1 MYIINPH
8 LQQHSSALFKQDNL
22 DTLTLTTGITIH
34 EVNHIQPKLYEDNRN
49 PPSKLQATTCSPTTR
64 FVPWRSPIQVL
75 TWLNAA

>member
-8 LQQHSSALFKQDNL
+8 LQQHSSALFKLDN
-22 DTLTLTTGITIH
+22 LTLTTGMTIN
-34 EVNHIQPKLYEDNRN
+34 EVNLIQPKLYEDNRN
-49 PPSKLQATTCSPTTR
+49 PPSKSQATSCSPTTR